1 MRERFVSRKK
11 KKRMGE
17 RTETKNQ
24 CGCTFLKLEMW
35 VFRVGYLNCCE
46 ENWCFSEHKSNKE
59 LVDAGRGETVRKKD
73 RWQVEIKI

>member
-1 MRERFVSRKK
+1 
-11 KKRMGE
+11 
-17 RTETKNQ
+17 
-24 CGCTFLKLEMW
+24 MW